1 MKALIDADSIIYT
14 IAFVEKSKTKCKKAF
29 DDKLKEIV
37 RTLEADVGLVYIKG
51 KNNFRYD
58 VDPEYKGHRKQE
70 FDVDVKERIDLLY
83 EYANEHAIKADN
95 GEADDYVFIG
105 AMDCA
110 NEGESYIVCCID
122 KDLQQIPGLQ
132 YNYRTNILKEI
143 TPEEAYRFT
152 MKQFLTGDPTDNIKG
167 IHKLGPKTAD
177 KLLDHVP
184 VEDLWKRVIEIWQE
198 KSPRDE
204 WEAAFVKCANNIY
217 IRRTIEDLRP
227 KTFTELEE
235 DFLWI
240 QDTGS
245 GEETALTS
253 QSTVDSSTSSDVI
266 IQKNEDFTLE
276 ESSST

>member
-1 MKALIDADSIIYT
+1 M
-14 IAFVEKSKTKCKKAF
+14 EKDQNNNVQNQDNDPKKVST
-29 DDKLKEIV
+29 EEHNNEV
-37 RTLEADVGLVYIKG
+37 G
-51 KNNFRYD
+51 KNTTLN
-58 VDPEYKGHRKQE
+58 
-70 FDVDVKERIDLLY
+70 ID
-83 EYANEHAIKADN
+83 E
-95 GEADDYVFIG
+95 V
-105 AMDCA
+105 
-110 NEGESYIVCCID
+110 
-122 KDLQQIPGLQ
+122 
-132 YNYRTNILKEI
+132 KEI

-167 IHKLGPKTAD
+167 IYKLGPKTAD

-184 VEDLWKRVIEIWQE
+184 VEDLWKRVIEIWKE

-204 WEAAFVKCANNIY
+204 WETAFVKCANNIY

-253 QSTVDSSTSSDVI
+253 QSTVDLSTSSDVI